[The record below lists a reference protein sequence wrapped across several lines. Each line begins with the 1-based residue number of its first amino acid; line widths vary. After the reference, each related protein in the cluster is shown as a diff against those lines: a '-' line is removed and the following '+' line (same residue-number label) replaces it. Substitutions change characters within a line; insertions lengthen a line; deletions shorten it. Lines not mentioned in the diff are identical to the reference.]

1 MATLTPPRYC
11 WAYEVPYCV
20 ATVKPVQAE
29 PTTIEGSWIFTPI
42 QHADDRGVFLESF
55 KEDRFTEAV
64 GEAFALKQMNVSVSK
79 RGTIRGIHFAD
90 VPPGQA
96 KYVQC
101 FAGSILDIVVDIRV
115 GSSTFGE
122 WAAVELDSAT
132 RRGLYVAEGLGHAF
146 CALTDS
152 ATVGYL
158 CSEPYAP
165 SREHGIHPL
174 DSDLD
179 LPWPSKDES
188 LLSIKDA
195 QAPTLAEA
203 THSGLLPVYADIQSW
218 TLQKRDQST
227 GSV

>member
-1 MATLTPPRYC
+1 M
-11 WAYEVPYCV
+11 
-20 ATVKPVQAE
+20 
-29 PTTIEGSWIFTPI
+29 
-42 QHADDRGVFLESF
+42 
-55 KEDRFTEAV
+55 
-64 GEAFALKQMNVSVSK
+64 
-79 RGTIRGIHFAD
+79 
-90 VPPGQA
+90 
-96 KYVQC
+96 
-101 FAGSILDIVVDIRV
+101 DIRV

-146 CALTDS
+146 CALTES

-165 SREHGIHPL
+165 SREHGIYPL

-195 QAPTLAEA
+195 HAPTFAEA